1 MRTLLGAAVEE
12 EMSTAQLLHIM
23 RVLSVRS
30 QNRELAKM
38 EGWAAKEADGYEDE
52 DELPEHRV
60 WQLEVRVTLH
70 NPMQGVASNVLLP
83 PVMLGD
89 KWKEITTY
97 RCTTGI
103 TTIERSLGGIQERG
117 RQGEMMAVEHPHLP
131 QLVQQAQ
138 GVLWNCLDAQARF
151 SSGHLLG
158 VVDAARA
165 KVRSFALECERSG
178 LPIQIDDVLEGEAKN
193 RKEGIW
199 SMKGLEIAAKVAVA
213 TLVEGAKL
221 SVQHLLNADSG
232 PK

>member
-30 QNRELAKM
+30 QSIELAKM
-38 EGWAAKEADGYEDE
+38 EPWATKEADGYEDGE
-52 DELPEHRV
+52 ELPDHRV
-60 WQLEVRVTLH
+60 WQLEVRATLYD
-70 NPMQGVASNVLLP
+70 PRQGLMSSNVMLP
-83 PVMLGD
+83 PVVLGD

-103 TTIERSLGGIQERG
+103 TTIERSLGWPQERG
-117 RQGEMMAVEHPHLP
+117 RHDEVMEVEHPHL
-131 QLVQQAQ
+131 LQAVEQ
-138 GVLWNCLDAQARF
+138 ARGVLWNCLEAKARF
-151 SSGHLLG
+151 SSGHLVG
-158 VVDAARA
+158 VVETARA

-199 SMKGLEIAAKVAVA
+199 SAKGLEIAGRVAVA
-213 TLVEGAKL
+213 TLVESAKMG
-221 SVQHLLNADSG
+221 VQKLL
-232 PK
+232 KEQ